1 LEALG
6 QIVLQ
11 LFVETNCRFILFQLC
26 KIYEDYLEH
35 LFKYSLKL
43 LLRRRKNS
51 KSSEREQSSAVE
63 GDICKK
69 DATTLTEDGDIGDRT
84 EDNTEMV
91 TQIQQ
96 NVVPDIDNQDKAET
110 SLAHETVES
119 AADVNDDSVKR
130 SEEHA
135 PRSSSDVEITSDSN
149 EDTAYSFSELH
160 FNFSVFL
167 LWLCV
172 TLLNVPCVL
181 VWAHNYR

>member
-1 LEALG
+1 M
-6 QIVLQ
+6 
-11 LFVETNCRFILFQLC
+11 
-26 KIYEDYLEH
+26 YEDYLEH

-51 KSSEREQSSAVE
+51 KSSERDQNSAVE
-63 GDICKK
+63 NDDNCKK
-69 DATTLTEDGDIGDRT
+69 DFTTLTEDDDVDDRT

-96 NVVPDIDNQDKAET
+96 NVVPDTDTQDKADTSQTDET
-110 SLAHETVES
+110 IES
-119 AADVNDDSVKR
+119 AANVNDGSVKR

-135 PRSSSDVEITSDSN
+135 ARSSSDVQIASDSN
-149 EDTAYSFSELH
+149 EDTEYSFSELH
-160 FNFSVFL
+160 FNFTVFL
-167 LWLCV
+167 LWLSV